1 MTAYVL
7 VHNGFVIN
15 GPRAWNYRSFE
26 SSLEEDCEITYKLP
40 MSKDDEEIITI
51 DDNTKIY
58 AAELVYPNY
67 NPKIEYPHGPFW
79 DFSTGKAIGTF
90 QVLETPID
98 LIKNTLKAQVADNRW
113 RKETAGLITNIQG
126 NDVYINTAR
135 EVRDV
140 FLQKYIL
147 MNENETVQWKF
158 DIGWVTL
165 TKFEMNSI
173 ATAVANHIQA
183 QFDWEIAK
191 HAEIDACTT
200 AEELDAINLEE

>member
-26 SSLEEDCEITYKLP
+26 SSLQEDCEIEYKLP
-40 MSKDDEEIITI
+40 MSKTDEEIIEI
-51 DDNTKIY
+51 DENTKIY

-67 NPKIEYPHGPFW
+67 NAKIEYPHGPFW

-90 QVLETPID
+90 QVLPTPIE
-98 LIKNTLKAQVADNRW
+98 LIKNTLKAKVAEIRW
-113 RKETAGLITNIQG
+113 RKEIAGLITNVQD
-126 NDVYINTAR
+126 NDVFVDTAR

-158 DIGWVTL
+158 NSGWVTL
-165 TKFEMNSI
+165 TRTEVNTI
-173 ATAVANHIQA
+173 ATAVANHIQS

-191 HAEIDACTT
+191 HAEIDACST
-200 AEELDAINLEE
+200 AEELDAIVLEE